1 MNRSERV
8 IYTDPYIA
16 SSNWW
21 VRDAYR
27 ISAMLSMSKEYCSP
41 PDIRNVSDDR
51 IHPQL
56 HRGRIA
62 RVESTV
68 DGDVVIIDPSFADSS
83 YDAGNSSH
91 SSCREQSGQARESQ
105 ARSPQQDRK
114 TVKDTEERN
123 PCSPGDQLETSS
135 HNRRH
140 TRNLSTL
147 FDATSIGRN
156 NSIDSGEIYI
166 DDEFLLSGLDR
177 KHKRDMSNGFVGH
190 SSVHRRLNSIGTSQN
205 VHRRPGHQ
213 REDSLGLDILS
224 AAVEA
229 SQDEL
234 AQAAGEQV
242 IPRRPN
248 LEPRPTNQNAYH
260 RRPHSSHPPSHQPS
274 HTLVP
279 PYGRHY
285 VVPQAHGNYVP
296 TVHNGYTHTSYLSNV
311 VPSYYAPN
319 FIPRQ
324 GQGYPMQHYPTQH
337 LMHPPPPAPPKNNMY
352 PPEKRSYPQDFS
364 EVRPSTKSP
373 EWPRSTNLQTFSSIE
388 KNQSTHPTKEEASNT
403 PSKSHHRHLSSLG
416 SVGLGNILS
425 ASILS
430 PGAEQDVLPST
441 SETKPHHRSTSSVSF
456 LNSLDVC
463 GLVGSA
469 DETFLRNLQ
478 EASNNAYQSPTPMD
492 GMGENAPM
500 TNDGSYPGATVPTR
514 SPNKLATGGT
524 SKRIRRKCTVG
535 GCINRV
541 VQGGLC
547 IAHGAKRKLCGHP
560 GCTKNVKK
568 AGLCSTH
575 GPARKRCDLPGCSKV
590 AVQGGRC
597 IAHGAKKKL
606 CEVSGCDKQ
615 AILTGMCKKHHDEH
629 KSNSKTRSDNSGGGG
644 SDESVTSKKSCS
656 MHKSNHTRGLSIF
669 HEIPAN
675 EIESIIN
682 ADTLRADP
690 SLPATEPP
698 RSGVTD
704 NFW

>member
-1 MNRSERV
+1 
-8 IYTDPYIA
+8 
-16 SSNWW
+16 
-21 VRDAYR
+21 
-27 ISAMLSMSKEYCSP
+27 MLSMSKDHCSP

-51 IHPQL
+51 IYPQL
-56 HRGRIA
+56 PKGRIT

-68 DGDVVIIDPSFADSS
+68 DGDVVIIDPSFEDSIHT
-83 YDAGNSSH
+83 GSSNH
-91 SSCREQSGQARESQ
+91 SSSREHAIQIRESQ
-105 ARSPQQDRK
+105 VRSPQQDRK
-114 TVKDTEERN
+114 TIKDNEERN

-135 HNRRH
+135 HHRRH

-156 NSIDSGEIYI
+156 NSVDSGEIYI

-177 KHKRDMSNGFVGH
+177 KHKRDMSNSFAGH

-205 VHRRPGHQ
+205 VHRRQGHQ

-234 AQAAGEQV
+234 AQAAGEQGL
-242 IPRRPN
+242 PRRPN
-248 LEPRPTNQNAYH
+248 LEPRPTNQHVYH
-260 RRPHSSHPPSHQPS
+260 RRPYSSHPHTHQPTHS
-274 HTLVP
+274 LVP

-285 VVPQAHGNYVP
+285 VGPQAHGTYLP
-296 TVHNGYTHTSYLSNV
+296 AIHNGYTHTSYLSNV

-319 FIPRQ
+319 YVPRQ
-324 GQGYPMQHYPTQH
+324 GQGFPMQQYPTQH
-337 LMHPPPPAPPKNNMY
+337 SMHPPPPAPPKSTMY
-352 PPEKRSYPQDFS
+352 PPEKRSYPQDIS
-364 EVRPSTKSP
+364 DVRSPTKSA
-373 EWPRSTNLQTFSSIE
+373 EWTSSNSAPSFSSID
-388 KNQSTHPTKEEASNT
+388 KNPSINSIKQEAST
-403 PSKSHHRHLSSLG
+403 TAPSKSHHRHLSSLG
-416 SVGLGNILS
+416 SMGMGNILS
-425 ASILS
+425 ASIMS
-430 PGAEQDVLPST
+430 PGAEHDVLPSIT
-441 SETKPHHRSTSSVSF
+441 ETKPHHRSTSSVSF

-463 GLVGSA
+463 GIVGSA

-492 GMGENAPM
+492 GLVENTPI
-500 TNDGSYPGATVPTR
+500 TNDGSYSAAPAPTR
-514 SPNKLATGGT
+514 SPNKLASGGT
-524 SKRIRRKCTVG
+524 SKRIRRKCTVA

-606 CEVSGCDKQ
+606 CEVHGCDKQ

-629 KSNSKTRSDNSGGGG
+629 KGSSKTHSDNSGGGG
-644 SDESVTSKKSCS
+644 SDGSVTSKKSCS

-682 ADTLRADP
+682 ADSLRADP
-690 SLPATEPP
+690 SLPATQQPRPP
-698 RSGVTD
+698 D